1 MHLLENLKWRYATK
15 KFETKKKVSKQ
26 DLDILKEAIQLT
38 PTSYGLQPFKI
49 LIIKDLETRN
59 KLSSASYNQ
68 PQITTASHL
77 FVFCNYTQL
86 PKNEIENYIQLT
98 AKTQHISPNILDD
111 YKQLIS
117 NDLNQRNQTEIQNWS
132 KNQNY
137 IAMSNLL
144 NACAELKIDACPMEG
159 FDNKAYNE
167 VLGLDKLQLNASIL
181 VPIGY
186 RAIHDNS
193 QYREKVRK
201 GFDQIFINK

>member
-15 KFETKKKVSKQ
+15 NFETEKKVSKQ

-201 GFDQIFINK
+201 GFDQIFIKK

>member
-15 KFETKKKVSKQ
+15 KFETEKKVSKQ